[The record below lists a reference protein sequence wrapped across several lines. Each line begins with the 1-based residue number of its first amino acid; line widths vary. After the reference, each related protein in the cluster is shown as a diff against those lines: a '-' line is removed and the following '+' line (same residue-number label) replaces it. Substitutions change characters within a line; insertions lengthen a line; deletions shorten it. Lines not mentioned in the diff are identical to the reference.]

1 MHLNLQALRETE
13 KSYDDTQEIVAYLLD
28 GNPIGRVFLMT
39 ALQHYAK
46 EVIEYVD
53 NLPEDAA
60 SQGLLSRMLPI
71 YHEGTQIPQ
80 SLYNNNRYFI

>member
-53 NLPEDAA
+53 NLPEDA
-60 SQGLLSRMLPI
+60 PI
-71 YHEGTQIPQ
+71 TIIDPHALAREAEKVKELMDKHY
-80 SLYNNNRYFI
+80 S